1 MRRAH
6 ALLVVP
12 VLAVAAT
19 LAGCGSSSPAKSAS
33 SSSTAASTTAN
44 ESVKVTG
51 AFGATPTVTIP
62 AEKAGATLYSKTVIQ
77 GTGAPL
83 TTADSFVANFSLY
96 IWSGTTHKLA
106 TTTYGKT
113 ASANTPTLLPSDLLP
128 GLSKALIGAKDGSRV
143 VAVIPPSEGF
153 GSSGNSELGITGT
166 DTLVFVVDL
175 VKNVAN
181 NGSATGAKVSS
192 GGGSLP
198 TVSDPAAG
206 KAPTVTIPKNVTAPK
221 DLTVTTLLK
230 GTGPKLTKG
239 QYVIVQYTG
248 VIWRTGK
255 VFGSSWSSDAP
266 FGFTLDASPE
276 QVIPGW
282 DKGLIGQTVGSRVM
296 LTVPPADGYGS
307 AGQSSAGINGTDT
320 LVFVV
325 DILGTATSS

>member
-1 MRRAH
+1 MRRAY

-12 VLAVAAT
+12 LLAVAAI
-19 LAGCGSSSPAKSAS
+19 AGCSSPSSSKSAS
-33 SSSTAASTTAN
+33 SSSSSASSTAN
-44 ESVKVTG
+44 QSVSVTG
-51 AFGATPTVTIP
+51 DFGSTPTVTIP
-62 AEKAGATLYSKTVIQ
+62 AEKAGADLYSKTVIQ
-77 GTGAPL
+77 GSGAPL
-83 TTADSFVANFSLY
+83 TTADSFVANFALY
-96 IWSGTTHKLA
+96 VWSGTTHKLA

-113 ASANTPTLLPSDLLP
+113 SSANTPTLLPSDLLT

-143 VAVIPPSEGF
+143 LAVIPPADGF

-175 VKNVAN
+175 VKNFPNAGAAS
-181 NGSATGAKVSS
+181 GSHVSG

-198 TVSDPAAG
+198 TVSNPAAG
-206 KAPTVTIPKNVTAPK
+206 TAPTVTIPKNVNPPK

-255 VFGSSWSSDAP
+255 VFGSSYESKTP
-266 FGFTLDASPE
+266 FGFMLDASPE
-276 QVIPGW
+276 QVISGW
-282 DKGLIGQTVGSRVM
+282 DKGLVGQTVGSRVM
-296 LTVPPADGYGS
+296 LTVPPSDGYGS
-307 AGQSSAGINGTDT
+307 SGQSTAGIKGTDT

-325 DILGTATSS
+325 DILGTA